1 MQNSRIS
8 FIGGGNMTRSLIGG
22 LLHNGIT
29 AAQLKVADVNAQP
42 LVAAHFPIEIHTDNQ
57 EVLQN
62 TDVVVLAVKPQ
73 VLPEVAKA
81 LNSQMPQPAPLFIS
95 IAAGIRTTDLNR
107 WLGGVP
113 LVRVMPNTPSLVQ
126 SGAAALFASEQVNKE
141 QKQQA
146 EAILRAVGMTVW
158 LDDEKLMDT
167 VTALSGSGPAY
178 FFLLMEAMENAAVKL
193 GLSSEQA
200 RLLTL
205 QTAFGAAKMALES
218 REDAATLRAR
228 VTSKGGTTEQ
238 AIGVLQQHD
247 FAALVEQALYA
258 AQQRSETL
266 AQELGEV

>member
-22 LLHNGIT
+22 LLNNGIN
-29 AAQLKVADVNAQP
+29 AQQLKVADVNAQP
-42 LVAAHFPIEIHTDNQ
+42 LVAAHFPIEIHTDNR
-57 EVLQN
+57 EVLQQ

-81 LNSQMPQPAPLFIS
+81 ISPYIPKPAPLFIS
-95 IAAGIRTTDLNR
+95 IAAGICSTDLNR

-126 SGAAALFASEQVNKE
+126 SGAAALFAGDMVSKAQKE
-141 QKQQA
+141 LA
-146 EAILRAVGMTVW
+146 ETILRAVGLTVW
-158 LDDEKLMDT
+158 LEEEKLMDA

-178 FFLLMEAMENAAVKL
+178 FFLLMEAMQNAGVKL
-193 GLSSEQA
+193 GLSAEQA

-238 AIGVLQQHD
+238 AINVLEAHHFQD
-247 FAALVEQALYA
+247 LLEQAITE
-258 AQQRSETL
+258 AQQRSAAL